1 MFSLII
7 SIIAIALVAALALA
21 SIYYGGDAFQEGTAK
36 AEAST
41 VINQGQQVQAAV
53 TMAEIDE
60 VVVAD
65 GALTE
70 LTTGNYLK
78 EIPQVRSA
86 AWTKSGAN
94 VLVDVVNAEVCG
106 HIENSFDGDAT
117 LGADDAADAQAFG
130 CYLDVDASKHVA
142 YYKL

>member
-1 MFSLII
+1 
-7 SIIAIALVAALALA
+7 LALA

-60 VVVAD
+60 VVVTNLETD
-65 GALTE
+65 LVPT
-70 LTTGNYLK
+70 YLK

-86 AWTKSGAN
+86 AWTLDGNFVKI
-94 VLVDVVNAEVCG
+94 DVVNADVCG
-106 HIENSFDGDAT
+106 HVEASFDGDAT

-130 CYLDVDASKHVA
+130 CYLDVDATKHVA

>member
-36 AEAST
+36 SEAST

-60 VVVAD
+60 VVVSDLQAD
-65 GALTE
+65 LVDSGE
-70 LTTGNYLK
+70 YLK
-78 EIPQVRSA
+78 EVPQVRSN
-86 AWTKSGAN
+86 AWTLNGN
-94 VLVDVVNAEVCG
+94 VIEVDVVNAEVCEYVEAG
-106 HIENSFDGDAT
+106 FDGDNT
-117 LGADDAADAQAFG
+117 VDTAAGDQAFG
-130 CYLDVDASKHVA
+130 CYTADSGTTHTA
-142 YYKL
+142 YFKL